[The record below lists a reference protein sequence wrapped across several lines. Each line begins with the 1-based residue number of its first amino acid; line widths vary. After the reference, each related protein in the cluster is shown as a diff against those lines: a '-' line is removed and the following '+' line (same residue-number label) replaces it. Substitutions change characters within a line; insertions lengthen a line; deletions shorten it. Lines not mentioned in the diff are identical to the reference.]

1 VTAPFLQTSRR
12 PPRLPP
18 LPHTRSNPAASI
30 SPGTPAAAPA
40 KPPRVL
46 MFMPSWLG
54 DTVMATPTLRLLRQ
68 HLPQSTIVALVRPGI
83 DDLLAGLD
91 WLDDVLVA
99 DRTALLGPAKT
110 ASRLMAFKF
119 DAALLLPNSFSSAM
133 TTRLAGVPIRL
144 GYDRDGRGML
154 LTHRLSAKER
164 PAPQKGWAPVSA
176 VNYYYDAGLS
186 LLAALGIPVAPD
198 ATSPGLLEL
207 ALTPAQQEAGD
218 RVLLSAGVQPE
229 TRYCILNPGG
239 NNPAKRWPV
248 ERFAALAHHLIT
260 VHKLRVLINGSP
272 GEAPLA
278 ALIKHVI
285 ALNHPEDEAM
295 VACLPELGIKIG
307 SLKRIVQRSC
317 LMVTNDT
324 GPRHIAA
331 AFGIPCIA
339 MFGPTDH
346 RWTTLPLRPD
356 SQAERVLLSD
366 PDLPDDLVADEH
378 PDRCRIDRITT
389 EQVFAAV
396 DAELTRQSPAPR

>member
-1 VTAPFLQTSRR
+1 MGLTADA
-12 PPRLPP
+12 PPPVLAWSETDYEDARERKRGLPP
-18 LPHTRSNPAASI
+18 GFVAVHPGSG
-30 SPGTPAAAPA
+30 SPT
-40 KPPRVL
+40 K
-46 MFMPSWLG
+46 
-54 DTVMATPTLRLLRQ
+54 
-68 HLPQSTIVALVRPGI
+68 
-83 DDLLAGLD
+83 
-91 WLDDVLVA
+91 
-99 DRTALLGPAKT
+99 
-110 ASRLMAFKF
+110 
-119 DAALLLPNSFSSAM
+119 N
-133 TTRLAGVPIRL
+133 
-144 GYDRDGRGML
+144 
-154 LTHRLSAKER
+154 
-164 PAPQKGWAPVSA
+164 
-176 VNYYYDAGLS
+176 
-186 LLAALGIPVAPD
+186 
-198 ATSPGLLEL
+198 
-207 ALTPAQQEAGD
+207 
-218 RVLLSAGVQPE
+218 
-229 TRYCILNPGG
+229 
-239 NNPAKRWPV
+239 WPV

-366 PDLPDDLVADEH
+366 PDLPDDLVAISSTASR
-378 PDRCRIDRITT
+378 PNKSSLRWM
-389 EQVFAAV
+389 
-396 DAELTRQSPAPR
+396 PN